1 MNIEESIIEFKKMI
15 ERDKDTLRYWK
26 SDTFGHYDEPIKKL
40 EKDVLISETLLTA
53 YEKEKEENKRYE
65 KYLKSKDKQHEQVL
79 EYLETEKENEYISKE
94 KIKERIKEY
103 YEYDKRMQN
112 KPDWHT
118 TKYYEAKALE
128 KLLEE

>member
-1 MNIEESIIEFKKMI
+1 MNIEKSIEILKEFKKTGFHTLMI
-15 ERDKDTLRYWK
+15 KYNEDRIHTNKIIEDA
-26 SDTFGHYDEPIKKL
+26 I
-40 EKDVLISETLLTA
+40 ETLLTA
-53 YEKEKEENKRYE
+53 YEKEKEKNKRYE